1 MYMYSLRKNPPLGSG
16 LGTAQK
22 ERGDVDLP
30 ALRFGASAASKIK
43 TTERKATSNHGGRAN
58 AIARGVL
65 HQEARHCC
73 HRTGEQ
79 VRIDG
84 LGLCILRQPCSAAAA
99 RGGSMCR
106 QKNFGTVCTCCMM
119 CAWMRRFLAGGTT
132 ARSGWNQSMGYQS
145 VLTLIRLLPWCSV
158 VAHPCPSRRGISKSC
173 CRLNKKIRVFHYSN
187 SRLLCFSISSPPQ
200 W

>member
-1 MYMYSLRKNPPLGSG
+1 MGAVLTRLLEVFYTKKLDIVVIGLENRYASMVSGYVSCGSPARLLLR
-16 LGTAQK
+16 
-22 ERGDVDLP
+22 EE
-30 ALRFGASAASKIK
+30 GA
-43 TTERKATSNHGGRAN
+43 
-58 AIARGVL
+58 
-65 HQEARHCC
+65 
-73 HRTGEQ
+73 
-79 VRIDG
+79 
-84 LGLCILRQPCSAAAA
+84 
-99 RGGSMCR
+99 SMCR

-132 ARSGWNQSMGYQS
+132 ARPGWNQSMGYQS